1 MKIKSLTDCYTIDP
15 SIKWSA
21 GEVIEVDDEVANKLL
36 KNKNFVADV
45 SSGSYKTREMTANK
59 VSKK

>member
-21 GEVIEVDDEVANKLL
+21 GEVIEVSEEVANKLL
-36 KNKNFVADV
+36 LNKNFVVDN
-45 SSGSYKTREMTANK
+45 SSNSYKTREIVADK
-59 VSKK
+59 VKKQ